1 VAVCAARRLAG
12 LLIVASL
19 AGSPACAVAVS
30 PRPDASRAARE
41 SVTTALLHG
50 KRIDLHV
57 ALPATPARRDI
68 LVLYASG
75 DGGWFGTAVEMWR
88 QIARAGYATA
98 GFSSRAFLRIDRPAG
113 SMLNPTQL
121 ARDYQ
126 VVADKARV
134 TLGLSADT
142 RVILAGWSRGAAF
155 SVLVGTDPEF
165 RDKLDGVVAI
175 GLAEGEDLTIDGDG
189 DDTDDGAAASGGRR
203 WPLDTYARVS
213 QLARPC
219 AVIQAT
225 HDNYFAAADARRRF
239 GPDTPVRRFYQVEAK
254 NHRFSGGQ
262 SAFDAALLDALQWIS
277 SNPALDAGERPP
289 VAVAGPGG
297 GP

>member
-1 VAVCAARRLAG
+1 VL
-12 LLIVASL
+12 ASL
-19 AGSPACAVAVS
+19 PYSSACAVAVS
-30 PRPDASRAARE
+30 PGLETARPGHE
-41 SVTTALLHG
+41 SITTASLHG
-50 KRIDLHV
+50 KRVDLHL

-113 SMLNPTQL
+113 SMLSPTQL

-126 VVADKARV
+126 VMVDTARI
-134 TLGLSADT
+134 TLGLSANS

-155 SVLVGTDPEF
+155 SVLVGTDPGF
-165 RDKLDGVVAI
+165 RDELGGVVAI

-189 DDTDDGAAASGGRR
+189 DDTDDGAAASGGRH
-203 WPLDTYARVS
+203 WPFDTYARVS
-213 QLARPC
+213 QLVRPC

-225 HDNYFAAADARRRF
+225 HDNYCAAADARRRF
-239 GPDTPVRRFYQVEAK
+239 GPDTPVRRFYQVEAR

-262 SAFDAALLDALQWIS
+262 AAFDAALLDALQWIS
-277 SNPALDAGERPP
+277 SNQAAVAGERPP
-289 VAVAGPGG
+289 VAVAGPGDAIDG
-297 GP
+297 R